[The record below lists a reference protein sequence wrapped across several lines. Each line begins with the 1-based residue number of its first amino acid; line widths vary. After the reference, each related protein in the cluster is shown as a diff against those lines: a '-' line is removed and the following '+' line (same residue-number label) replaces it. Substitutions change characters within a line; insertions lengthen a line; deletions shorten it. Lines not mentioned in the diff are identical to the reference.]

1 MSSVRLVVNN
11 SLLDTADTGTI
22 TSDGELD
29 VALVTPVGVPGV
41 SDEPVLEAGG
51 GVVTVSDGGDG
62 VIEAGT
68 ASSGVKDT
76 ASVSLPG
83 GSFSIDQDGKN
94 LVVESGLHLR
104 DAVGLDGI
112 DLVDLNG
119 GGAALVVL
127 ACLGGGRR
135 SRGVGVG

>member
-51 GVVTVSDGGDG
+51 VIVTISDGGDG
-62 VIEAGT
+62 VIEGGT
-68 ASSGVKDT
+68 ASRCVEDT
-76 ASVSLPG
+76 TAVSLPG
-83 GSFSIDQDGKN
+83 GSVGLNEDGKR
-94 LVVESGLHLR
+94 LLVESGLHLG
-104 DAVGLDGI
+104 DAVGLDGV
-112 DLVDLNG
+112 DLVDLG
-119 GGAALVVL
+119 GGSGSFLVL
-127 ACLGGGRR
+127 A
-135 SRGVGVG
+135 